1 MHRLPLILFVLI
13 FIAGCTTCLP
23 PNIINSVNG
32 GCCEDKD
39 DDHVCDNAVNAEVNT
54 MKNPT
59 VTIETTLGTIKAEL
73 FLDKAPKT
81 VQNFMDLA
89 KKGFYNGLKFHRVIP
104 EFMIQTG
111 DPNGDGTGGPGYSIP
126 DEFGQGLRHNA
137 GTLSMANAGPNT
149 GGSQFFITQIATSW
163 LDGKHAI
170 FGKVI
175 EGMDIVQ
182 KIADVERDSMDAPL
196 KPVLMKTVVVS
207 N

>member
-1 MHRLPLILFVLI
+1 MHKLPSLLIILI
-13 FIAGCTTCLP
+13 FVVGCTTCLP
-23 PNIINSVNG
+23 PTIIDSVNG

-39 DDHVCDNAVNAEVNT
+39 DNHVCDNAANAEVNT

-59 VTIETTLGTIKAEL
+59 VMIETTLGTIKAEL
-73 FLDKAPKT
+73 FSDKAPKT
-81 VQNFMDLA
+81 VQNFIGLA

-126 DEFGQGLRHNA
+126 DEFGPGLMHNA

-149 GGSQFFITQIATSW
+149 GGSQFFITEAATPW

-170 FGKVI
+170 FGRVI
-175 EGMDIVQ
+175 EGMDVVQ
-182 KIADVERDSMDAPL
+182 KIADVERGSMDAPL
-196 KPVLMKTVVVS
+196 KPVLMKSVAVS

>member
-1 MHRLPLILFVLI
+1 MLRLSLLLIILFFV
-13 FIAGCTTCLP
+13 AGCTICQP
-23 PNIINSVNG
+23 PNIIDSVNG

-39 DDHVCDNAVNAEVNT
+39 ENHVCDNAANTEVNT

-81 VQNFMDLA
+81 VQNFIDLS

-104 EFMIQTG
+104 DFMIQAG

-126 DEFGQGLRHNA
+126 DEFGLGLKHNA

-149 GGSQFFITQIATSW
+149 GGSQFFITEVATPW

-170 FGKVI
+170 FGRVI
-175 EGMDIVQ
+175 EGMDVVH

-196 KPVLMKTVVVS
+196 KPVLMKSVTVS